1 MKLDQDLWVVNVVPH
16 AVPPEDEVPTVHL
29 SEFRRLVSLWRKYIR
44 TTRSSPSTVQKFVEE
59 ASRLESALKVLGT
72 DRILLTEGFSTSPRH
87 LGTGEEVL
95 FPDVDFHKFFG
106 MVPSFPALF
115 SLGLTG
121 ENVFDTRVQSPE
133 ADKYFTLYTPYFG
146 RKVALT
152 GLTPDDASLD
162 IVDYVYSQV
171 DAHETRKFVIKG
183 TASKSFIDTVTV
195 PAGASYDEVE
205 SLVHTALGWHAAKID
220 GRSNS
225 LFVQEWVE
233 MEYEYRF
240 FVVNNKIVTGAGMI
254 HENTP
259 LDNRSAF
266 DIAVR
271 RSVRGEYCSTE
282 DNEMLVEQYRE
293 FANSVISETQTSNSD
308 LSCYTLDVATVNGSP
323 VVVERNSLLNSGFF
337 ASSPSLVLEALVLLH

>member
-16 AVPPEDEVPTVHL
+16 AIPREDEVPTVHL
-29 SEFRRLVSLWRKYIR
+29 SEFRRLVSLWRKHIH

-72 DRILLTEGFSTSPRH
+72 DRILLTEGFATPPKH
-87 LGTGEEVL
+87 LVTGEEVR
-95 FPDVDFHKFFG
+95 FPDANFHRFFG

-133 ADKYFTLYTPYFG
+133 ADNYFTVYNPYFG
-146 RKVALT
+146 RKVALA

-162 IVDYVYSQV
+162 VVDYVYSQV

-183 TASKSFIDTVTV
+183 TASKTFIDTVTV

-205 SLVHTALGWHAAKID
+205 SLVHAALGWHAAKID

-240 FVVNNKIVTGAGMI
+240 FVVDHKIVTGAGMI

-259 LDNRSAF
+259 LDNRTTL

-271 RSVRGEYCSTE
+271 RDVHGESSSTE
-282 DNEMLVEQYRE
+282 DDEMLVQQYRK
-293 FANSVISETQTSNSD
+293 FANNVIHETKVSD
-308 LSCYTLDVATVNGSP
+308 SDISCYTLDVATVNGLP